1 MDNDVFQIRRSM
13 RDAIFVLLEKRNPLP
28 TDDASKAKCLD
39 AVAKRLEELIFKMAM
54 TKEEYLNPST
64 LESRLKSLIIGRVSA
79 EPTMKR
85 LSPTC
90 LETFSLLMLQ
100 GKDDNIF
107 NTLLQAAS
115 ALLLYCY
122 LFLNDSY
129 SDISFGGISFWDLS
143 TYLCLIL
150 IFLLRIFFFSP
161 GLCEFTRATSAVQ
174 RATLLLRFEDSII
187 VYCMLRVA
195 TLRSPKE

>member
-79 EPTMKR
+79 EPTMDNENRDQYETEIAENLK
-85 LSPTC
+85 SVS
-90 LETFSLLMLQ
+90 LEH
-100 GKDDNIF
+100 
-107 NTLLQAAS
+107 
-115 ALLLYCY
+115 
-122 LFLNDSY
+122 
-129 SDISFGGISFWDLS
+129 
-143 TYLCLIL
+143 
-150 IFLLRIFFFSP
+150 
-161 GLCEFTRATSAVQ
+161 
-174 RATLLLRFEDSII
+174 
-187 VYCMLRVA
+187 
-195 TLRSPKE
+195 